1 MYPLA
6 SAKDREGG
14 ATTRY
19 EAYTGMR
26 VTNYRNTPR
35 STAATTRYAVSMRI
49 IARSRVLGLRGVDVG
64 RIYSLASVKDR
75 KSGASRPICQR
86 APGVTNY
93 RNIHPRPASCPLAA
107 TVR

>member
-1 MYPLA
+1 
-6 SAKDREGG
+6 
-14 ATTRY
+14 
-19 EAYTGMR
+19 
-26 VTNYRNTPR
+26 
-35 STAATTRYAVSMRI
+35 MRI

>member
-1 MYPLA
+1 MTHALITPSRARPRPPHGPPTTRYVASLQIIAPPRALGLQGVNADRMYPLA

-35 STAATTRYAVSMRI
+35 PPPHAMQF
-49 IARSRVLGLRGVDVG
+49 
-64 RIYSLASVKDR
+64 
-75 KSGASRPICQR
+75 PCE
-86 APGVTNY
+86 
-93 RNIHPRPASCPLAA
+93 
-107 TVR
+107 

>member
-26 VTNYRNTPR
+26 VTNYRNMHT
-35 STAATTRYAVSMRI
+35 TAATTRYAVSMRI